1 MEHAGKKNSK
11 AKKPLLWIVLI
22 IMAVIQI
29 FPLVWL
35 VDFSLASSN
44 EMFTNGLL
52 IISNLVTK
60 PLRQLCTALDQFSA
74 GDFEQQVE
82 VTTHDEV
89 GEVAE
94 CFNRMVLAIKELI
107 DKNYVITLQEKE
119 SELAAL
125 QALRYGAKEYLLKP
139 VRATD
144 ILKCV
149 EKLADEYYE
158 EKSEENEQTEG
169 TQMNS
174 FVKSAREYVEEHYT
188 DDISLQEV
196 AEKIG
201 ISAGYLSTMF
211 AQNMN
216 CKFVDYLNKV
226 RIDRACTYLE
236 QNYLKT
242 YEIAY
247 RVGFRDEKYFSR
259 VFKKVKGMSPKEY
272 RTGSSQEQA

>member
-1 MEHAGKKNSK
+1 MKILIADDEDTIRRGVAKYIQLHSDKFDKIYQAENGQEALDILFQYRPELVLLDVQMPLKNGIEVMQE
-11 AKKPLLWIVLI
+11 AKKAGLDPVIVILSGYDEFKY
-22 IMAVIQI
+22 A
-29 FPLVWL
+29 
-35 VDFSLASSN
+35 
-44 EMFTNGLL
+44 
-52 IISNLVTK
+52 
-60 PLRQLCTALDQFSA
+60 
-74 GDFEQQVE
+74 QQ
-82 VTTHDEV
+82 
-89 GEVAE
+89 
-94 CFNRMVLAIKELI
+94 AI
-107 DKNYVITLQEKE
+107 
-119 SELAAL
+119 
-125 QALRYGAKEYLLKP
+125 RYGAKEYLLKP

-144 ILKCV
+144 ILKCL
-149 EKLADEYYE
+149 EKLADEYYSTE
-158 EKSEENEQTEG
+158 SEESEQTEG
-169 TQMNS
+169 APINS

-196 AEKIG
+196 ADKIG

-226 RIDRACTYLE
+226 RIERACTYLE

-272 RTGSSQEQA
+272 RTGNSQEPA

>member
-1 MEHAGKKNSK
+1 M
-11 AKKPLLWIVLI
+11 IVILSGYDE
-22 IMAVIQI
+22 
-29 FPLVWL
+29 F
-35 VDFSLASSN
+35 
-44 EMFTNGLL
+44 
-52 IISNLVTK
+52 K
-60 PLRQLCTALDQFSA
+60 SA
-74 GDFEQQVE
+74 QQ
-82 VTTHDEV
+82 
-89 GEVAE
+89 
-94 CFNRMVLAIKELI
+94 AI
-107 DKNYVITLQEKE
+107 
-119 SELAAL
+119 
-125 QALRYGAKEYLLKP
+125 RYGAKEYLLKP

-144 ILKCV
+144 ILKCL
-149 EKLADEYYE
+149 EKLADEYYSIE
-158 EKSEENEQTEG
+158 SEESEQTEG
-169 TQMNS
+169 TPINS

-196 AEKIG
+196 ADKIG

-272 RTGSSQEQA
+272 RTGNSQEPA